1 MEGETDEDQNYPD
14 FPVFHPVNDKNCE
27 AAILKSYFM
36 CTFYLI
42 ILPLC
47 DIKITLDSEE
57 KCKLFSWRAQQK
69 KWPIQS
75 LIEKREGKI
84 V

>member
-1 MEGETDEDQNYPD
+1 
-14 FPVFHPVNDKNCE
+14 
-27 AAILKSYFM
+27 M

-42 ILPLC
+42 KLSLY
-47 DIKITLDSEE
+47 DIKITLDSEK
-57 KCKLFSWRAQQK
+57 KCKLFSLRAQPK

>member
-1 MEGETDEDQNYPD
+1 MVESQDHTSNKCDP
-14 FPVFHPVNDKNCE
+14 
-27 AAILKSYFM
+27 AILNSYIM
-36 CTFYLI
+36 CKFYLI
-42 ILPLC
+42 KLPLC
-47 DIKITLDSEE
+47 DIKITLDSEK